1 MKIVT
6 NVKLCCKYLHNVMSS
21 PLWRICT
28 HIFLGKLSPI
38 WRSLLKKFENIK
50 IFYRNLHI
58 CEVFAW
64 KSSKWEAF
72 LIISSQ
78 MPSFSIEIFTNV
90 EFVLLKTMF
99 CYRNIQ
105 QYEVFLWKSSA
116 ILQGIILQYEAFLW
130 KNSNF
135 INVKIFYWNLHQ
147 CEVFL

>member
-6 NVKLCCKYLHNVMSS
+6 NVKLCCKCLHNVMSS
-21 PLWRICT
+21 PLWRICM
-28 HIFLGKLSPI
+28 HILLGKLSPI

-58 CEVFAW
+58 
-64 KSSKWEAF
+64 WEAF
-72 LIISSQ
+72 LSISSQ
-78 MPSFSIEIFTNV
+78 MPSFSMQIFTNV
-90 EFVLLKTMF
+90 KFFLLKTMF

-105 QYEVFLWKSSA
+105 QYAVFLWKSLA
-116 ILQGIILQYEAFLW
+116 ILQGIILQYEVFLW

-135 INVKIFYWNLHQ
+135 INVKIFYWNLHK